1 MTEVP
6 SDLEIVPCS
15 IYKTAK
21 RDGLYLYVCEADNFD
36 EVPEP
41 VMVQFPEPEHVI
53 DLELTEKR
61 HLALEDVLVVMK
73 NLQQQGFHLQ
83 MPPGNKESIAKVDM
97 PDSLHG

>member
-1 MTEVP
+1 MSKAITI
-6 SDLEIVPCS
+6 SCS

-21 RDGLYLYVCEADNFD
+21 RDGLYLYVREADNFED
-36 EVPEP
+36 VPEP
-41 VMVQFPEPEHVI
+41 VMVQFPEPEHVF

-83 MPPGNKESIAKVDM
+83 MPPGTNKDIIAKVDM
-97 PDSLHG
+97 PDSLNG